1 MVFANDVEVCL
12 RAAVALVNTAK
23 TSSSDSLQTLVQL
36 DAFYQEFDYTG
47 HYRRDR
53 HELDEVSALRPT
65 LRSLLTADRDQ
76 AASHINRILA
86 DARAVPY
93 LVRHEPLDWHVHA
106 VDPERPLA
114 TRIAV
119 ETAMAM
125 IEVVRLD
132 EMSRLGICRD
142 EGCNGVVLDLTRNRS
157 RRFCST
163 TCSNRAA
170 VAAYRARR
178 DSNADNTGTTHGRTQ
193 TNVDVTRSARIG
205 LDGNPTE
212 PSSA

>member
-12 RAAVALVNTAK
+12 RAAVTLVNTAGA
-23 TSSSDSLQTLVQL
+23 TSDSLQTLEQL

-47 HYRRDR
+47 HYDRDR
-53 HELDEVSALRPT
+53 HELDEVWALRPK
-65 LRSLLTADRDQ
+65 LRKLLTADRDQ

-106 VDPERPLA
+106 VEPGRPLA
-114 TRIAV
+114 IRIAV

-142 EGCNGVVLDLTRNRS
+142 ESCNGVVLDLTRNRS
-157 RRFCST
+157 RQFCST

-170 VAAYRARR
+170 VAAYRARKEALK
-178 DSNADNTGTTHGRTQ
+178 D
-193 TNVDVTRSARIG
+193 RSAQATR
-205 LDGNPTE
+205 
-212 PSSA
+212 